1 MRLSLAVPGP
11 VLLDAPTSEGTLGKN
26 LTPNAVVPTTTATR
40 DPIPSLIFQHSR
52 ASARCAASALA
63 QPHTA
68 NPSPAALG
76 DVRHPFRIS
85 TPHNMRK

>member
-40 DPIPSLIFQHSR
+40 DPIPSLITHLPALVCERKMRRIRTRTAAHREPFTCCLG
-52 ASARCAASALA
+52 RCAASL
-63 QPHTA
+63 QDKHT
-68 NPSPAALG
+68 
-76 DVRHPFRIS
+76 
-85 TPHNMRK
+85 T